1 MRRWWRRRSLRFR
14 LAAWYG
20 VGGVVLL
27 TVFCVVIYGFV
38 SRRMAQPLDRQLRAD
53 LAAVQRRLSLSADG
67 RLLWD
72 GRPPAPGE
80 PWAWGD
86 PWFEVWDDQGR
97 LLQRQWPLDEAR
109 LEQTPFAPVP
119 DWETLSVFNIAAD
132 LRLRV
137 LSAPW
142 RPRGDEAGAPRW
154 MLRIMRVHKP
164 AAEALSALLLI
175 LVVSLPVV
183 VALLV
188 LVGYL
193 LTRHWLRPLR
203 HMVAEAERIG
213 AHDLGRRLP
222 VDNPHDELGRLALVF
237 NGTLDRLEESF
248 ATLDR
253 FSADASHELRTPLT
267 TLRSVG
273 EVALQRGRSV
283 DEYREVI
290 GSMLEEAQR
299 LQTLV
304 DRLLQLARASGGATE
319 VRLEPVRVDRVVAE
333 CVAELGVLAEERGQ
347 HLALDI
353 AECTARTDPVLLRQA
368 LQNLVDNAIKF
379 SPPSSTIGVA
389 AREVDGETCEVSV
402 GDEGPG
408 IAPELRQRVTE
419 RFFRADV
426 ARGAGGFGLGL
437 ALTKAYLNA
446 IGGRLVH
453 EARTPRGSV
462 FRIVLPKA

>member
-1 MRRWWRRRSLRFR
+1 MIRWWRRRSLRFR
-14 LAAWYG
+14 LSAWYG
-20 VGGVVLL
+20 AGAIVLL

-38 SRRMAQPLDRQLRAD
+38 DRRMAQPLDRQLRAD
-53 LAAVQRRLSLSADG
+53 LASVRRRLSLAPDG

-72 GRPPAPGE
+72 GHPSLPDE
-80 PWAWGD
+80 PWAWSD
-86 PWFEVWDDQGR
+86 PWFEIWDEQGR
-97 LLQRQWPLDEAR
+97 LLQRRWPLDEAR
-109 LEQTPFAPVP
+109 MEQQPFAPVP
-119 DWETLSVFNIAAD
+119 GWETLSVFNVAAD

-137 LSAPW
+137 LSSPW
-142 RPRGDEAGAPRW
+142 RPPGGTDASPPW
-154 MLRIMRVHKP
+154 MLRVMRVHKP
-164 AAEALSALLLI
+164 AADALSALLLI

-188 LVGYL
+188 LVGYM
-193 LTRHWLRPLR
+193 LTRHWLRPLD
-203 HMVAEAERIG
+203 HMVAEAEQIG
-213 AHDLGRRLP
+213 AHALGRRLP
-222 VDNPHDELGRLALVF
+222 VENPHDELGRLAFVF

-273 EVALQRGRSV
+273 EVALQRGRDA

-304 DRLLQLARASGGATE
+304 DRLLQLAHATGGSPD
-319 VRLEPVRVDRVVAE
+319 VRLETTRIDRVVSE
-333 CVAELGVLAEERGQ
+333 CAAELGVLAEERGQ
-347 HLALDI
+347 HIALEI
-353 AECTARTDPVLLRQA
+353 VECDARTDPVLFRQA

-379 SPPSSTIGVA
+379 SPLASTILIAVQA
-389 AREVDGETCEVSV
+389 SAETCDISV
-402 GDEGPG
+402 ADEGPG

-419 RFFRADV
+419 RFFRADT
-426 ARGAGGFGLGL
+426 ARGEGGFGLGL
-437 ALTKAYLNA
+437 ALTKAYLNVV
-446 IGGRLVH
+446 GGRRAY

-462 FRIVLPKA
+462 FRIVLPKS